1 MAVCRDRRDQK
12 DGPLVQDISNELLVP
27 TAFSA
32 AK

>member
-1 MAVCRDRRDQK
+1 VTAATEK